1 VRRAEAASSDPGCTC
16 TLTADCV
23 EDGAGV
29 IEAFLDVGGD
39 GGAAEQFAH
48 GVGDALETS
57 AEQFGGG
64 GFGFRAGG
72 GGIVSGSGE
81 LP

>member
-1 VRRAEAASSDPGCTC
+1 MDGDVRGVDEEPAGG
-16 TLTADCV
+16 V

-48 GVGDALETS
+48 GVGDALETG
-57 AEQFGGG
+57 AEQFGSG

-72 GGIVSGSGE
+72 AGSASGSGE
-81 LP
+81 PP